1 MTYSMDQFN
10 EELMH
15 YGVLGMRWGHR
26 KAPLRSGGTR
36 AQREALSKKLY
47 DESRA
52 EYKKSQMARMEAEWR
67 KKNPNADDD
76 DFGDYLVDKPSYSEE
91 KDVHFM
97 KSHKLQSDAHK
108 LSTNYVKDQVIGS
121 TAMSALLVAPVAGLV
136 TKRITGSGRLG
147 VLSALGVIGGSSIL
161 EFMDAT
167 KDQRKTYD
175 RYKDRGR

>member
-1 MTYSMDQFN
+1 MAYSMDQFN

-52 EYKKSQMARMEAEWR
+52 EYKKSRMARMEAEWR

-76 DFGDYLVDKPSYSEE
+76 FGDYLADKPSYSEE

-97 KSHKLQSDAHK
+97 KSHKLRSDAHK

-136 TKRITGSGRLG
+136 TKEITGSGKLG

-161 EFMDAT
+161 EFMEAT

-175 RYKDRGR
+175 RYKDRG

>member
-1 MTYSMDQFN
+1 MDYGTDQFN

-26 KAPLRSGGTR
+26 KAPLRSGGTH
-36 AQREALSKKLY
+36 AQRKALSKKLY

-91 KDVHFM
+91 KDAHFM
-97 KSHKLQSDAHK
+97 KSHKLRSDAHK

-121 TAMSALLVAPVAGLV
+121 VVMSALLTAPVAGLV
-136 TKRITGSGRLG
+136 TKKITGSGKFG
-147 VLSALGVIGGSSIL
+147 ALSALGVIGGSSIF
-161 EFMDAT
+161 EFMEAT

-175 RYKDRGR
+175 RYKDRG